1 MNSSKLTSKQ
11 KIKQAYYTEILGLDY
26 GKPTESQL
34 QLIEKLKGQ
43 LTEKGVDLSFLAEPT
58 DKRIT
63 QHIIQSLIKLCKK
76 YGIKKENND

>member
-34 QLIEKLKGQ
+34 QLIEKLKAQ
-43 LTEKGVDLSFLAEPT
+43 LTEKNVDLSFLVEPK
-58 DKRIT
+58 DKKIA
-63 QHIIQSLIKLCKK
+63 QHIVQALIKLCKK
-76 YGIKKENND
+76 YNIRKENDD

>member
-1 MNSSKLTSKQ
+1 MNSTKLTSKR
-11 KIKQAYYTEILGLDY
+11 KIKEVTYDHILGLDY